1 MKIYRIFVYFF
12 GFFPLCVSGIVCVC
26 MFVQCF
32 VFHFGFLLLIFHFI
46 GLYGIVNMPKL
57 PACYIFDFLL
67 LLLFSTFTHRT
78 HAHPFNCRYP
88 ALNVSP
94 NNHTHRQSRQLNV
107 MYTTISKIHFESF
120 TIARFVYV
128 ILFLSSLVSTQHQF

>member
-1 MKIYRIFVYFF
+1 MEIHRIFVYFS
-12 GFFPLCVSGIVCVC
+12 FFFLCVSLELCVC

-67 LLLFSTFTHRT
+67 LFSTFTHRI

-88 ALNVSP
+88 AFNVSP
-94 NNHTHRQSRQLNV
+94 NNHTHRQSRQLNDV
-107 MYTTISKIHFESF
+107 HNHLEIHFESF
-120 TIARFVYV
+120 RLDDLLMWFW
-128 ILFLSSLVSTQHQF
+128 FRSSLVSTQHQF

>member
-1 MKIYRIFVYFF
+1 MWKSIESSFIFRFF
-12 GFFPLCVSGIVCVC
+12 SLCVCLWNCMC

-67 LLLFSTFTHRT
+67 LFSTFTHRI

-107 MYTTISKIHFESF
+107 MYTTISKF
-120 TIARFVYV
+120 TLN
-128 ILFLSSLVSTQHQF
+128 LFDCTICLCDFISLLSCVSTQHQF